1 MTIENVLRNNG
12 TPLATNETANVLSAN
27 VTATATN
34 VTNVTN
40 VTNATAIAETKNP
53 NSNTMKNKKPYCPPK
68 SATRSKKVQRVLAA
82 FALLKEE
89 VAKLETLIQQNKDA
103 RS

>member
-1 MTIENVLRNNG
+1 
-12 TPLATNETANVLSAN
+12 
-27 VTATATN
+27 
-34 VTNVTN
+34 
-40 VTNATAIAETKNP
+40 
-53 NSNTMKNKKPYCPPK
+53 MKNKKPYCPPK

-103 RS
+103 RSK